1 MGRRGLFRGG
11 GAAASSTRGAPQA
24 KAPAAPRAKVPAA
37 PQSLP
42 ISPRGSL
49 AKSLVLE
56 TLASHEDHVDRLLE
70 CANMTIFVQNETPR
84 DERWFETQ
92 VQELVAI
99 ANEGVDFPSA
109 VGNLIMSLDQLVE
122 LSDEASLNSFF
133 NTLMMLGKAVRQ
145 VCSLPEPMCSSATYI
160 ASNRTALRL
169 RLTTAARLRET
180 GPRDIMRFDKV
191 GDRRFFYIQ
200 RFTEP
205 EEVAQQPAPAP
216 EPTTAPASFSPF
228 SGRGERL
235 PESEQKVE
243 RLPES
248 ERKVERLPESEQEV
262 ERLPSEAVVLATLGE
277 EELKSKIEQLKGML
291 QAFAEGGQQLQS
303 LQERGDRLA
312 EEMQQRLALDSDTRS
327 TATRS
332 TCPPSPAATFP
343 PCATPTGTC
352 CGLM

>member
-1 MGRRGLFRGG
+1 
-11 GAAASSTRGAPQA
+11 
-24 KAPAAPRAKVPAA
+24 
-37 PQSLP
+37 
-42 ISPRGSL
+42 
-49 AKSLVLE
+49 
-56 TLASHEDHVDRLLE
+56 
-70 CANMTIFVQNETPR
+70 MTIFVQNETPR

-169 RLTTAARLRET
+169 RLTTETRLRET
-180 GPRDIMRFDKV
+180 GPRDIIRFDKV
-191 GDRRFFYIQ
+191 GGRSFLYIR

-228 SGRGERL
+228 SGRSERLPESEQKGERL
-235 PESEQKVE
+235 PESEQNVE
-243 RLPES
+243 RLPS
-248 ERKVERLPESEQEV
+248 EQEVEQLPSEQEV

-277 EELKSKIEQLKGML
+277 EELKSKIEQLKGIL
-291 QAFAEGGQQLQS
+291 KAFAEGGQQLQS